1 MADRVGFQ
9 VEGLA
14 QKVRDLKALGLDV
27 DDLKDAFSKIA
38 ARGAALA
45 AGYAPKAS
53 GRLAASVRGNR
64 AQSKAVVTVGRSTI
78 PYAGP
83 INYGWPSR
91 GIAASG
97 FMQKADQA
105 MRPIVLDLLEDDIN
119 DKIRKRGLN

>member
-9 VEGLA
+9 VEGLSSY
-14 QKVRDLKALGLDV
+14 VRALKALGLDV

-53 GRLAASVRGNR
+53 GRLAGSVRGNR

-83 INYGWPSR
+83 INYGWPAR

-97 FMQKADQA
+97 FMQKADETL
-105 MRPIVLDLLEDDIN
+105 RPIVLDLLEDDIN
-119 DKIRKRGLN
+119 DKIRERGLN